1 MNDITEL
8 SKEFCEQNG
17 ICWHEPVN
25 MTEVWLPMNCKASW
39 ICSKCGKR
47 YTEDDQPDFTD
58 ARNVLDV
65 VMKRKDAHEFIGSIA
80 TSLTV
85 SPQGCEYQI
94 PVELV
99 RDLTGKL
106 LKLAVEWRREHHA

>member
-8 SKEFCEQNG
+8 SKEFCRQNE
-17 ICWHEPVN
+17 IREHKQDQDAP
-25 MTEVWLPMNCKASW
+25 WLCV
-39 ICSKCGKR
+39 CGVPFHGV
-47 YTEDDQPDFTD
+47 TQIPDFTD

-65 VMKRKDAHEFIGSIA
+65 VMKRKDAREFIGSIA
-80 TSLTV
+80 TSLKV

-106 LKLAVEWRREHHA
+106 LKLAVEWRREHAI

>member
-1 MNDITEL
+1 MNDITAL
-8 SKEFCEQNG
+8 SREFCEQNE
-17 ICWHEPVN
+17 IREHKQDQDAP
-25 MTEVWLPMNCKASW
+25 WLCV
-39 ICSKCGKR
+39 CGAPFHGV
-47 YTEDDQPDFTD
+47 TQIPDFSD

-80 TSLTV
+80 TSLKV

-106 LKLAVEWRREHHA
+106 LKLAVEWRREHAI